1 VSEKEIKEL
10 PTLTR
15 NPYLLV
21 QLSGNVN
28 PVEPA
33 MAGRGVGMAINGQRP
48 SGTNILLDGADNN
61 DQFGA
66 GIGQDV
72 PLDAV
77 QEFSVLTSNFS
88 AEFGRA
94 SAGIVNVATKSGT
107 NQFHGTVYEFNRLS
121 RLASK
126 DFDLNAQYPPAGA
139 PENKKGVFTRNQF
152 GYSIGGPVFKDK
164 LFFFNS

>member
-48 SGTNILLDGADNN
+48 SGTNVLLDGADNN

-72 PLDAV
+72 PLDSV
-77 QEFSVLTSNFS
+77 QEFTVLTSNFS
-88 AEFGRA
+88 AECARA
-94 SAGIVNVATKSGT
+94 AVVIVNVPTTSGQ
-107 NQFHGTVYEFNRLS
+107 NDFPASLFEFNRLS

-126 DFDLNAQYPPAGA
+126 DFDLNAQYPP
-139 PENKKGVFTRNQF
+139 
-152 GYSIGGPVFKDK
+152 
-164 LFFFNS
+164 